1 MDACKEG
8 GGALDPEIV
17 RFYPLA
23 ENNEAA
29 KKIILDTLQTDAKE
43 LGASIREIND
53 KFKAKRKRQ

>member
-1 MDACKEG
+1 
-8 GGALDPEIV
+8 V
-17 RFYPLA
+17 RFFPLSK
-23 ENNEAA
+23 NNKAA